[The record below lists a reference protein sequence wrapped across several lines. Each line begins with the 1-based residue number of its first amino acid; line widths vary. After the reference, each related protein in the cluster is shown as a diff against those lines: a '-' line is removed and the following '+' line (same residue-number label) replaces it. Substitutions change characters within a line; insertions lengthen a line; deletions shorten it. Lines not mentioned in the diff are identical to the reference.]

1 MLFEKIKD
9 EGVDQL
15 YLVRCANSVES
26 VKSCLSLFRSAIHAF
41 RGTRKQGGRGRRR
54 EREQRARAA
63 TARGATQDSNFEVS
77 PNTVCFGT
85 VIHEVSNTRWAGTY
99 GSNMIPRSGSDY

>member
-26 VKSCLSLFRSAIHAF
+26 VKSCLSLFRSAIHAL
-41 RGTRKQGGRGRRR
+41 RGTRKQGGRSRRR
-54 EREQRARAA
+54 ECVRSSEHTRRQHAVRRKIQTSRCRRTQCVLARSSTKCPTPVGREL
-63 TARGATQDSNFEVS
+63 
-77 PNTVCFGT
+77 TVQT
-85 VIHEVSNTRWAGTY
+85 
-99 GSNMIPRSGSDY
+99 

>member
-26 VKSCLSLFRSAIHAF
+26 VKSCLSF
-41 RGTRKQGGRGRRR
+41 T
-54 EREQRARAA
+54 
-63 TARGATQDSNFEVS
+63 
-77 PNTVCFGT
+77 
-85 VIHEVSNTRWAGTY
+85 
-99 GSNMIPRSGSDY
+99 